1 MRRASASGWR
11 PRRVAEAVRET
22 VTDFLREEARDP
34 RIGMVTITDV
44 EVSGDLQHAIVRF
57 VVHGDAKEREDT
69 LEGLTNAVPAVRR
82 RLGGRLRLRLVPELV
97 FEPDLAQDHAQRIE
111 TLLAKLRRQED
122 PPP

>member
-11 PRRVAEAVRET
+11 PRRVAEAIRET
-22 VTDFLREEARDP
+22 VTDFLHEEARDP

-44 EVSGDLQHAIVRF
+44 HVSGDLQHAIVRF

-69 LEGLTNAVPAVRR
+69 LAGLTHAVPAVRL
-82 RLGGRLRLRLVPELV
+82 RLGGRLRLRLVPDLV

-111 TLLAKLRRQED
+111 TLLAELRRQED
-122 PPP
+122 PPS